1 MSPAFFS
8 SSPKSP
14 SLSHSLA
21 SLPPDPPK
29 GSLFALALGVV
40 PRGGGARPHQGGI
53 RAGLSNCLRLK
64 ACLDTCRTSPSQA
77 CTSCFREAESAESRA
92 STALVTWVKQRVRQY
107 PTPALHAALPI
118 DLQLCQCC
126 PSHHYSSPSCPRIFG
141 GEGRHSYPISDNV
154 R

>member
-1 MSPAFFS
+1 MGLVGREDSTGSLSVQEPTLLLSFGCPQLFFS
-8 SSPKSP
+8 PPSPKSP

-29 GSLFALALGVV
+29 GRLFALALGVV
-40 PRGGGARPHQGGI
+40 PRGRGARPHQGGI

-107 PTPALHAALPI
+107 RTPA
-118 DLQLCQCC
+118 
-126 PSHHYSSPSCPRIFG
+126 
-141 GEGRHSYPISDNV
+141 
-154 R
+154 